1 MELVAA
7 GSSEMRNQHNDRA
20 DFALAVNAN
29 EACFAQEDLL
39 IDLARQILLLW
50 SVMRALVRTET
61 RIMEALFAGAD
72 SGRKDCRYRL
82 RCVRLPLVPLLALV
96 ALQQRG
102 DQILCSSVGRGVSL
116 SSQPYM
122 YSDRPD
128 GGHSP
133 IDGSD

>member
-72 SGRKDCRYRL
+72 SGRKDCRQMCQVTTCPVIGIGGVTAERG
-82 RCVRLPLVPLLALV
+82 PDIM
-96 ALQQRG
+96 QQCGARG
-102 DQILCSSVGRGVSL
+102 FAVISAIYVQR
-116 SSQPYM
+116 
-122 YSDRPD
+122 
-128 GGHSP
+128 
-133 IDGSD
+133 

>member
-7 GSSEMRNQHNDRA
+7 GSLEMRNQHNDRA

-82 RCVRLPLVPLLALV
+82 RCVRSPLVPLGV
-96 ALQQRG
+96 QQKRIR
-102 DQILCSSVGRGVSL
+102 ILCSVGHGVSP
-116 SSQPYM
+116 SFQYVQ
-122 YSDRPD
+122 R
-128 GGHSP
+128 
-133 IDGSD
+133 

>member
-20 DFALAVNAN
+20 DFAQAVNAN

-50 SVMRALVRTET
+50 SVMRAPVRTEPESWKLSLPAPT
-61 RIMEALFAGAD
+61 PGGRIVV
-72 SGRKDCRYRL
+72 

-102 DQILCSSVGRGVSL
+102 DQILCSVGRGVSL

-133 IDGSD
+133 IDDSD

>member
-7 GSSEMRNQHNDRA
+7 GSFEMRNQHNDRA

-39 IDLARQILLLW
+39 IDPARQILLLW

-72 SGRKDCRYRL
+72 SGWKDCRYRL

-102 DQILCSSVGRGVSL
+102 DQILCSVGREVSL

-133 IDGSD
+133 IDDSD